1 MEYRS
6 LKINEPTNLLKAR
19 TLVALAILASLL
31 SVAKF
36 NHCADTGWATPDQYV
51 HACYSDLPALFEARG
66 LSTQQWPFAS
76 DDNSVEYPVLTA
88 MVMYATSFAANSP
101 VSYFNIN
108 IFFLILLFIAT
119 AIVVRKI
126 RPEFAYLVPIAPA
139 MVASLFINWDL
150 WAIATMMLAIYWF
163 DQKQYLSSAVLLGVS
178 ISTKF
183 LPIFLLIPI
192 VFIFW
197 RENKIKEAIK
207 YAAVTFGI
215 WCAINLP
222 FALTTPT
229 GWWRFYK
236 LNLER
241 GPDWGSF
248 WLALQQLGINS
259 TNLNYLSILLLLIA
273 LTTVAI
279 LLFEIK
285 YTPSLA
291 SVAFFVLASVM
302 LASKVYSPQYVLWL
316 TPLAVIALT
325 NKKDLHAFWVWQ
337 ATEVIYHIAIWQHI
351 ALVTDAKFGLGPT
364 PYAVLTLLRIAGTIY
379 LMAVLA
385 RRALQARNTHSRLLD
400 LLFEGSKAYP

>member
-1 MEYRS
+1 MS
-6 LKINEPTNLLKAR
+6 QSNLLKTR
-19 TLVALAILASLL
+19 ILVVLAILAALL

-36 NHCADTGWATPDQYV
+36 SHCANTGWATPDQYV

-66 LSTQQWPFAS
+66 LSTNEWPFAS
-76 DDNSVEYPVLTA
+76 DDNSVEYPVVTA
-88 MVMYATSFAANSP
+88 MVLYATSFAANSP

-119 AIVVRKI
+119 ILVVRKI
-126 RPEFAYLVPIAPA
+126 RPEFAYLVPVAPA
-139 MVASLFINWDL
+139 MIASLFINWDL
-150 WAIATMMLAIYWF
+150 WAIASMMIAIYWF
-163 DQKQYLSSAVLLGVS
+163 DRKQYLASSVLLGIS

-197 RENKIKEAIK
+197 RDAKMKEAIK
-207 YAAVTFGI
+207 YLAITFGI
-215 WCAINLP
+215 WLAINLP

-236 LNLER
+236 LNLDR

-248 WLALQQLGINS
+248 WLALQQLGINL
-259 TNLNYLSILLLLIA
+259 TNLNYLSVLLLLIA
-273 LTTVAI
+273 LTTIAI
-279 LLFEIK
+279 LLFELK

-291 SVAFFVLASVM
+291 SVAFFVIASVM

-325 NKKDLHAFWVWQ
+325 NTKDLHAFWLWQ
-337 ATEVIYHIAIWQHI
+337 TTEIIYHIAIWQHL
-351 ALVTDAKFGLGPT
+351 AQVTDAKFGLGPT
-364 PYAVLTLLRIAGTIY
+364 PFAILTLLRIAGTIY

-385 RRALQARNTHSRLLD
+385 RRALQARNTHSKLLD

>member
-1 MEYRS
+1 MS
-6 LKINEPTNLLKAR
+6 QSNLLKTR
-19 TLVALAILASLL
+19 ILVVLAILAALL

-36 NHCADTGWATPDQYV
+36 SHCANTGWATPDQYV

-66 LSTQQWPFAS
+66 LSTNEWPFAS
-76 DDNSVEYPVLTA
+76 DDNSVEYPVVTA
-88 MVMYATSFAANSP
+88 MVMYATSFAADSP

-119 AIVVRKI
+119 VLVVRKI
-126 RPEFAYLVPIAPA
+126 RPEFAYLVPVAPA
-139 MVASLFINWDL
+139 MIASLFINWDL
-150 WAIATMMLAIYWF
+150 WAIASMMIAIYWF
-163 DQKQYLSSAVLLGVS
+163 DRKQYLASSVLLGIS

-197 RENKIKEAIK
+197 RDAKMKEAIK
-207 YAAVTFGI
+207 YLAITFGI
-215 WCAINLP
+215 WLAINLP

-236 LNLER
+236 LNLDR

-248 WLALQQLGINS
+248 WLALQQLGINL
-259 TNLNYLSILLLLIA
+259 TNLNYLSVLLLLIA
-273 LTTVAI
+273 LTTIAI
-279 LLFEIK
+279 LLFELK

-291 SVAFFVLASVM
+291 SVAFFVIASVM

-325 NKKDLHAFWVWQ
+325 NSKDLHAFWLWQ
-337 ATEVIYHIAIWQHI
+337 TTEIIYHIAIWQHL
-351 ALVTDAKFGLGPT
+351 AQVTDAKFGLGPT
-364 PYAVLTLLRIAGTIY
+364 PFAILTLLRIAGTIY

-385 RRALQARNTHSRLLD
+385 RRALQARNTHSKLLD

>member
-1 MEYRS
+1 MS
-6 LKINEPTNLLKAR
+6 QSNLLKTR
-19 TLVALAILASLL
+19 FLVVLAILAALL

-36 NHCADTGWATPDQYV
+36 SHCANTGWATPDQYV

-66 LSTQQWPFAS
+66 LSTNQWPFAS
-76 DDNSVEYPVLTA
+76 DDNSVEYPVITA
-88 MVMYATSFAANSP
+88 MVMYVTSFAANSP

-119 AIVVRKI
+119 VLVVRKI
-126 RPEFAYLVPIAPA
+126 RPEFAYLVPLAPA
-139 MVASLFINWDL
+139 MIASLFINWDL

-163 DQKQYLSSAVLLGVS
+163 DRKQFLYSALAMGVS

-197 RENKIKEAIK
+197 RENKIKDAIK
-207 YAAVTFGI
+207 YIAITFGI
-215 WCAINLP
+215 WLAINLP
-222 FALTTPT
+222 FAVTTPT

-241 GPDWGSF
+241 GPDWGSI
-248 WLALQQLGINS
+248 WLALQQLGINF

-273 LTTVAI
+273 LTTIAI

-285 YTPSLA
+285 NTPTLA
-291 SVAFFVLASVM
+291 SVAFFVIAAVM

-325 NKKDLHAFWVWQ
+325 NKKDLHAFWLWQ
-337 ATEVIYHIAIWQHI
+337 TTELIYHIAIWQHL
-351 ALVTDAKFGLGPT
+351 AQVTDAKFGLGPT
-364 PYAVLTLLRIAGTIY
+364 PFAILTLLRIGGNIY

>member
-1 MEYRS
+1 MS
-6 LKINEPTNLLKAR
+6 QSNLLKTR
-19 TLVALAILASLL
+19 TLVVLAILAALL

-36 NHCADTGWATPDQYV
+36 SPCANNGWATPDQYV

-66 LSTQQWPFAS
+66 LSTNQWPFAS
-76 DDNSVEYPVLTA
+76 DDNSVEYPVITA
-88 MVMYATSFAANSP
+88 MVMYVTSFAANSP
-101 VSYFNIN
+101 LSYFNIN

-119 AIVVRKI
+119 VLVVRKM
-126 RPEFAYLVPIAPA
+126 RPEFAYLVPVAPA
-139 MVASLFINWDL
+139 MIASLFINWDL

-163 DQKQYLSSAVLLGVS
+163 DRKQFLYSALLLGVS

-197 RENKIKEAIK
+197 REQKIKEAIK
-207 YAAVTFGI
+207 YVAITFGI
-215 WCAINLP
+215 WLAINLP
-222 FALTTPT
+222 FAVTTPT

-236 LNLER
+236 LNLDR
-241 GPDWGSF
+241 GPDWGSI
-248 WLALQQLGINS
+248 WLALQQLGINF
-259 TNLNYLSILLLLIA
+259 TNLNWLSILLLLIA
-273 LTTVAI
+273 LTTIAI

-291 SVAFFVLASVM
+291 SVAFFVIAAVM

-325 NKKDLHAFWVWQ
+325 NTKDLHAFWLWQ
-337 ATEVIYHIAIWQHI
+337 TTETIYHIAIWQHL
-351 ALVTDAKFGLGPT
+351 AQVTDAKFGLGPT
-364 PYAVLTLLRIAGTIY
+364 PFAILTLLRIAGTIY

-385 RRALQARNTHSRLLD
+385 RRALQARNTHSKLLD

>member
-1 MEYRS
+1 M
-6 LKINEPTNLLKAR
+6 KVKA
-19 TLVALAILASLL
+19 LVALAILAALL

-36 NHCADTGWATPDQYV
+36 SHCANTGWATPDQYV

-66 LSTQQWPFAS
+66 LSTNQWPFAS
-76 DDNSVEYPVLTA
+76 DDNSVEYPVITA
-88 MVMYATSFAANSP
+88 MVMYLTSFAANSP

-119 AIVVRKI
+119 VMLVRKI
-126 RPEFAYLVPIAPA
+126 RPEFAYLVPVAPA
-139 MVASLFINWDL
+139 MIASMFINWDL
-150 WAIATMMLAIYWF
+150 WAIASMMLAIYWF
-163 DQKQYLSSAVLLGVS
+163 DRKQFTNSALLMGLS

-207 YAAVTFGI
+207 YVAITFGI
-215 WCAINLP
+215 WLAINLP
-222 FALTTPT
+222 FAVTTPT
-229 GWWRFYK
+229 GWWRFYQ
-236 LNLER
+236 LNLDR

-248 WLALQQLGINS
+248 WLALQQLGINL

-273 LTTVAI
+273 LTSIAI

-285 YTPSLA
+285 YTPTLA
-291 SVAFFVLASVM
+291 SVSFFVLASVM

-325 NKKDLHAFWVWQ
+325 NKKDLHAFWLWQ
-337 ATEVIYHIAIWQHI
+337 ATELIYHIAIWQHL
-351 ALVTDAKFGLGPT
+351 AQVTDAKFGLGPT
-364 PYAVLTLLRIAGTIY
+364 PFAILTLVRIGGTIY
-379 LMAVLA
+379 LMAVMA
-385 RRALQARNTHSRLLD
+385 RRALQARNTHSKLLD

>member
-1 MEYRS
+1 MS
-6 LKINEPTNLLKAR
+6 QSNLLKTR
-19 TLVALAILASLL
+19 ILVVLAILAALL

-36 NHCADTGWATPDQYV
+36 SHCANTGWATPDQYV

-66 LSTQQWPFAS
+66 LSTNEWPFAS
-76 DDNSVEYPVLTA
+76 DDNSVEYPVVTA

-119 AIVVRKI
+119 ILVVRKI
-126 RPEFAYLVPIAPA
+126 RPEFAYLVPVAPA
-139 MVASLFINWDL
+139 MIASLFINWDL
-150 WAIATMMLAIYWF
+150 WAIASMMIAIYWF
-163 DQKQYLSSAVLLGVS
+163 DRKQYLASSVLLGIS

-197 RENKIKEAIK
+197 RDAKMKEAIK
-207 YAAVTFGI
+207 YLAITFGI
-215 WCAINLP
+215 WLAINLP

-236 LNLER
+236 LNLDR

-248 WLALQQLGINS
+248 WLALQQLGINL
-259 TNLNYLSILLLLIA
+259 TNLNYLSVLLLLIA
-273 LTTVAI
+273 LTTIAI
-279 LLFEIK
+279 LLFELK

-291 SVAFFVLASVM
+291 SVAFFVIASVM

-325 NKKDLHAFWVWQ
+325 NSKDLHAFWLWQ
-337 ATEVIYHIAIWQHI
+337 TTEIIYHIAIWQHL
-351 ALVTDAKFGLGPT
+351 AQVTDAKFGLGPT
-364 PYAVLTLLRIAGTIY
+364 PFAILTLLRIAGTIY

-385 RRALQARNTHSRLLD
+385 RRALQARNTHSKLLD

>member
-1 MEYRS
+1 M
-6 LKINEPTNLLKAR
+6 KVK
-19 TLVALAILASLL
+19 TLVALAILAALL

-36 NHCADTGWATPDQYV
+36 SHCANTGWATPDQYV

-66 LSTQQWPFAS
+66 LSTNQWPFAN
-76 DDNSVEYPVLTA
+76 DDNSVEYPVITA
-88 MVMYATSFAANSP
+88 MVMYVTSFAANSP

-119 AIVVRKI
+119 VMLVRKI
-126 RPEFAYLVPIAPA
+126 RPEFAYLVPVAPA
-139 MVASLFINWDL
+139 MIASLFINWDL
-150 WAIATMMLAIYWF
+150 WAIASMMLAIYWF
-163 DQKQYLSSAVLLGVS
+163 DRKQFTNSALLLGIS

-207 YAAVTFGI
+207 YLAITFGI
-215 WCAINLP
+215 WLAINLP
-222 FALTTPT
+222 FAVTTPT
-229 GWWRFYK
+229 GWWRFYQ
-236 LNLER
+236 LNLDR

-248 WLALQQLGINS
+248 WLALQQLGINL
-259 TNLNYLSILLLLIA
+259 TNLNYLSFLLLLIA
-273 LTTVAI
+273 LTSISI

-285 YTPSLA
+285 YTPTLA
-291 SVAFFVLASVM
+291 SVSFFVLASVM

-325 NKKDLHAFWVWQ
+325 NKKDLHAFWLWQ
-337 ATEVIYHIAIWQHI
+337 ATELIYHIAIWQHL
-351 ALVTDAKFGLGPT
+351 AQVTDAKFGLGPT
-364 PYAVLTLLRIAGTIY
+364 PFAILTLVRIGGTIY
-379 LMAVLA
+379 LMAILA
-385 RRALQARNTHSRLLD
+385 RRALQARNTHSKLLD

>member
-1 MEYRS
+1 M
-6 LKINEPTNLLKAR
+6 KVR
-19 TLVALAILASLL
+19 TLVVLAILTALL

-36 NHCADTGWATPDQYV
+36 SHCANTGWATPDQYV
-51 HACYSDLPALFEARG
+51 HACYSDLPALFDARG
-66 LSTQQWPFAS
+66 LSTNQWPFAS
-76 DDNSVEYPVLTA
+76 DDNSVEYPVITA

-119 AIVVRKI
+119 VLVVRKI

-139 MVASLFINWDL
+139 MIASLFINWDL

-163 DQKQYLSSAVLLGVS
+163 DRKQFLYSALAMGVS

-197 RENKIKEAIK
+197 RDNKIKEAIK
-207 YAAVTFGI
+207 YAAITFGT
-215 WCAINLP
+215 WLVINLP
-222 FALTTPT
+222 FAVTTPT

-241 GPDWGSF
+241 GPDWGSI
-248 WLALQQLGINS
+248 WLALQQLGINF

-273 LTTVAI
+273 LTTIAI

-291 SVAFFVLASVM
+291 SVAFFVIAAVM

-325 NKKDLHAFWVWQ
+325 NKKDLHAFWLWQ
-337 ATEVIYHIAIWQHI
+337 ATELIYHIAIWQHL
-351 ALVTDAKFGLGPT
+351 AQVTDATFGLGPT
-364 PYAVLTLLRIAGTIY
+364 PFAILTLLRIGGTIY

-400 LLFEGSKAYP
+400 LLFEASKAYP

>member
-1 MEYRS
+1 MS
-6 LKINEPTNLLKAR
+6 QSNLLKTR
-19 TLVALAILASLL
+19 ILVVLAILAALL

-36 NHCADTGWATPDQYV
+36 SHCANTGWATPDQYV

-66 LSTQQWPFAS
+66 LSTNEWPFAS
-76 DDNSVEYPVLTA
+76 DDNSVEYPVVTA

-119 AIVVRKI
+119 VLVVRKI
-126 RPEFAYLVPIAPA
+126 RPEFAYLVPVAPA
-139 MVASLFINWDL
+139 MIASLFINWDL
-150 WAIATMMLAIYWF
+150 WAIASMMLAIYWF
-163 DQKQYLSSAVLLGVS
+163 DRKQYLPSAVLLGIS

-197 RENKIKEAIK
+197 RDAKMKEAIK
-207 YAAVTFGI
+207 YLAITFGI
-215 WCAINLP
+215 WLAINLP
-222 FALTTPT
+222 FAVTTPT

-236 LNLER
+236 LNLDR

-248 WLALQQLGINS
+248 WLALQQLGINL
-259 TNLNYLSILLLLIA
+259 TNLNYLSVLLLLIA
-273 LTTVAI
+273 LTTIAI
-279 LLFEIK
+279 LLFELK

-291 SVAFFVLASVM
+291 SVAFFVIASVM

-325 NKKDLHAFWVWQ
+325 NTKDLHAFWVWQ
-337 ATEVIYHIAIWQHI
+337 TTEIIYHIAIWQHL
-351 ALVTDAKFGLGPT
+351 AQVTDAKFGLGPT
-364 PYAVLTLLRIAGTIY
+364 PFAILTLLRIAGTIY

-385 RRALQARNTHSRLLD
+385 RRALQARNTHSKLLD